1 MRSVPVPAGSA
12 VLVMLA
18 AWTVLLSGSMLSS
31 LIGEESA
38 TLLVFGLSAA
48 LLIATRRPA
57 VVRPRL
63 RDAALLAL
71 TIALGFAVYPP
82 LGSAIAVLGLALG
95 LAPVLAAPPIASGL
109 PLLIAVVVA
118 APVFEELLYRE
129 RLLDAI
135 AATPLGTGG
144 AIFLTSA
151 LFALSHLTPWQMLGT
166 FLVGV
171 GLALIRRVSGT
182 VTACIGLH
190 AGLNLRS
197 VCDCAVEALHG

>member
-1 MRSVPVPAGSA
+1 MKGIPLGSA

-18 AWTVLLSGSMLSS
+18 VWTVLSSGPMLSS
-31 LIGEESA
+31 LVGEESA
-38 TLLVFGLSAA
+38 TLLVFSLSAA
-48 LLIATRRPA
+48 LLIVTRRPCVA
-57 VVRPRL
+57 RPRP

-71 TIALGFAVYPP
+71 TIALGFAGHHP
-82 LGSAIAVLGLALG
+82 LRSAIAVLGLALG
-95 LAPVLAAPPIASGL
+95 LAPSLAAPPGASGF

-135 AATPLGTGG
+135 AATPLRTGG
-144 AIFLTSA
+144 ATLLTSA
-151 LFALSHLTPWQMLGT
+151 LFALTHLTPWQMLGS

-171 GLALIRRVSGT
+171 ALALVRRASGT
-182 VTACIGLH
+182 ITACIGLH

-197 VCDCAVEALHG
+197 VWDCAVEALHG

>member
-1 MRSVPVPAGSA
+1 M
-12 VLVMLA
+12 
-18 AWTVLLSGSMLSS
+18 
-31 LIGEESA
+31 
-38 TLLVFGLSAA
+38 
-48 LLIATRRPA
+48 
-57 VVRPRL
+57 VRPRL

-71 TIALGFAVYPP
+71 TIALGFAGHPP
-82 LGSAIAVLGLALG
+82 LRSAIAVSGLALG
-95 LAPVLAAPPIASGL
+95 LDPSLAAPPAAGGL

-144 AIFLTSA
+144 AMFLTSA
-151 LFALSHLTPWQMLGT
+151 LFALTHLTPWQMLGS

-171 GLALIRRVSGT
+171 ALALVRRVSGT

-197 VCDCAVEALHG
+197 VWDCAVGALHG

>member
-12 VLVMLA
+12 LLVMLA
-18 AWTVLLSGSMLSS
+18 VWTVLSSGSMVAS
-31 LIGEESA
+31 LIGEEPA
-38 TLLVFGLSAA
+38 TLLVFCLSAA
-48 LLIATRRPA
+48 LLIVTRRPA

-71 TIALGFAVYPP
+71 TITLGFAGHPP

-95 LAPVLAAPPIASGL
+95 LDPSLPAPPIASGL

-135 AATPLGTGG
+135 AATRLRTGG
-144 AIFLTSA
+144 AILLTSA
-151 LFALSHLTPWQMLGT
+151 LFALPHLTPWQILGS
-166 FLVGV
+166 FVVGV
-171 GLALIRRVSGT
+171 ALALVRHLSGAL
-182 VTACIGLH
+182 TACIGLH

-197 VCDCAVEALHG
+197 VCDCTVEALHG